1 MDCASSFDSCCLLLL
16 AATLHRFF
24 FPYTVCPQEPFDIM
38 PTNPILAECWEKF
51 MASYGLCSH
60 VLQALQVNT
69 ARHPSRLNHFI
80 FSRITPACWKK
91 RRKIDLA
98 FCLDLRKEF
107 RHVCVH
113 TASKLS
119 HFKADGQLPL
129 KCIKNTVRS
138 TPRHELSHG
147 YPVSLGGVFKPMEIS
162 KNVYCLL
169 REKKNKTKPFIFS

>member
-16 AATLHRFF
+16 ATTLHRCF
-24 FPYTVCPQEPFDIM
+24 FPCTVSPQEPFDIM
-38 PTNPILAECWEKF
+38 PTNLILSECWEKF

-69 ARHPSRLNHFI
+69 AIRPSRLNHFN

-91 RRKIDLA
+91 RRKVSFNRLG
-98 FCLDLRKEF
+98 LLLRLKKG
-107 RHVCVH
+107 VQMCVH
-113 TASKLS
+113 TESKFP

-129 KCIKNTVRS
+129 KCIKNTVRGIPWQGMNWIS
-138 TPRHELSHG
+138 S
-147 YPVSLGGVFKPMEIS
+147 VSRWCLQTNGN

-169 REKKNKTKPFIFS
+169 REKK